1 MPYVFTRI
9 CYDAGHRG
17 VIVRVL
23 IVDDYP
29 DIVEAMAALLT
40 QLGHDCRT
48 AGTAAEA
55 LAVVETFEP
64 ELALLDV
71 GLPDLSGYELL
82 DALRTWHGHQP
93 PYFVAL
99 TGWHEAHR
107 DAVGGG
113 FNHCLLKPATLA
125 QLVAAIALAEA
136 HSSATAAHQQ
146 ADACPLPIR

>member
-1 MPYVFTRI
+1 M
-9 CYDAGHRG
+9 
-17 VIVRVL
+17 RVL

-29 DIVEAMAALLT
+29 DTLESVAALLG

-82 DALRTWHGHQP
+82 DALCARHGHQR

-107 DAVGGG
+107 NAVEGG
-113 FNHCLLKPATLA
+113 FDLCLLKPATHA

-136 HSSATAAHQQ
+136 HSSATALREQL
-146 ADACPLPIR
+146 DASLPPEGPRGLLK